1 MKTQKQNPGECLRHK
16 LAKGIFF
23 SILVV
28 SLIFLSTACAQKVT
42 FLNSSVVPAA
52 KGSVKVKQDKNKNY
66 VIEVEIEDLAEVERL
81 QSSKQT
87 YVVWMETDRGNVENL
102 GQLKSSSSFFSKQ
115 KTASLE
121 TVSSFKPI
129 KIFVTAENGTEVR
142 YPGNQIILT
151 TDNF

>member
-1 MKTQKQNPGECLRHK
+1 MMS
-16 LAKGIFF
+16 F
-23 SILVV
+23 
-28 SLIFLSTACAQKVT
+28 STACAPKVT

-52 KGSVKVKQDKNKNY
+52 KGWVKVKQDNNKNY
-66 VIEVEIEDLAEVERL
+66 VIKVEIEDLAEVERL

-87 YVVWMETDRGNVENL
+87 YVVWMETDRGNTENL
-102 GQLKSSSSFFSKQ
+102 GQLKSSKSFLSKQ

-121 TVSSFKPI
+121 TVSSFKPG
-129 KIFVTAENGTEVR
+129 KIFITAEEGINIH

>member
-1 MKTQKQNPGECLRHK
+1 MKTQVTVK

-28 SLIFLSTACAQKVT
+28 SVLFLFPACSQKVT

-52 KGSVKVKQDKNKNY
+52 QGSVKVKQDNNKNY
-66 VIEVEIEDLAEVERL
+66 VIEVKIEDLAEVERL
-81 QSSKQT
+81 QLSRET

-102 GQLKSSSSFFSKQ
+102 GQLKSSDSFFSNQ

-121 TVSSFKPI
+121 TVSSYKPV
-129 KIFVTAENGTEVR
+129 KIFVTAENGIDVR

-151 TDNF
+151 TENF

>member
-1 MKTQKQNPGECLRHK
+1 MKTQTIK

-23 SILVV
+23 SILVT
-28 SLIFLSTACAQKVT
+28 SMLILFPACSQKVT

-52 KGSVKVKQDKNKNY
+52 QGSVKVKQDNNQNY
-66 VIEVEIEDLAEVERL
+66 VIDVEIKDLAEVERL

-102 GQLKSSSSFFSKQ
+102 GQLKSAGSFFSNQ
-115 KTASLE
+115 KTASLS
-121 TVSSFKPI
+121 TVSSYKPI
-129 KIFVTAENGTEVR
+129 KIFVTAENGIDVR
-142 YPGNQIILT
+142 YPGSQIILT